1 MESVRQ
7 KPTKG
12 KVLFTLLGV
21 LSLVFLYLPI
31 VVVAIYSL
39 NPDSVNSFPMKG
51 ISFKWFGV
59 MVRDR
64 MLMTSLWHSVVVA
77 ILATCCAILLGV
89 PLAFV
94 MYRKNFPG
102 KAFVEK
108 VVLLP
113 LILPGILTGIAMLTF
128 FQLLGIQQSMGA
140 VIIGHTTFLIA
151 TVMPQV
157 YTRLKTLDNVIQE
170 AALDLGATPVK
181 AFFYVILP
189 NVKTAIFSA
198 ALLSFTLSMDEI
210 PVTYFL
216 NGTFSTLPITIWG
229 MTHNGITPEVNAIA
243 TLILIV
249 SLGLV
254 YLSTKLK
261 DSD

>member
-1 MESVRQ
+1 MESV
-7 KPTKG
+7 KKKTSGG
-12 KVLFTLLGV
+12 KILFTVLGI
-21 LSLVFLYLPI
+21 LGLVFLYLPI
-31 VVVAIYSL
+31 FVVAVYSL
-39 NPDSVNSFPMKG
+39 NPESVNSFPMKG
-51 ISFKWFGV
+51 ISFKWFSV
-59 MVRDR
+59 MAHDH
-64 MLMTSLWHSVVVA
+64 MLMTSLWHSVLVA
-77 ILATCCAILLGV
+77 VISTMCAIILGV
-89 PLAFV
+89 PLAYV

-102 KAFVEK
+102 KAFMEK
-108 VVLLP
+108 IVLLP

-128 FQLLGIQQSMGA
+128 FQLLGLHQSMGA

-157 YTRLKTLDNVIQE
+157 YTRLKTLDKSIQE
-170 AALDLGATPVK
+170 AALDLGASPVK
-181 AFFYVILP
+181 AFFYVIIP
-189 NVKTAIFSA
+189 NVKTAVFSA

-229 MTHNGITPEVNAIA
+229 MTRNGITPEVNAIA

-254 YLSTKLK
+254 FLSTKLNEK
-261 DSD
+261 E

>member
-1 MESVRQ
+1 MEFAKKR
-7 KPTKG
+7 PTSG
-12 KVLFTLLGV
+12 KILFTILGC
-21 LSLVFLYLPI
+21 LGLIFLYLPI

-51 ISFKWFGV
+51 ISFRWFGI
-59 MVRDR
+59 MAKDH
-64 MLMTSLWHSVVVA
+64 MLMTSLWHSLVVA
-77 ILATCCAILLGV
+77 ILATFFAILLGV
-89 PLAFV
+89 PLAYV

-102 KAFVEK
+102 KTFLEK

-157 YTRLKTLDNVIQE
+157 YTRLKTLDKSIQE
-170 AALDLGATPVK
+170 AALDLGANPIK
-181 AFFYVILP
+181 AFFYVIIP
-189 NVKTAIFSA
+189 NVKTAIFSS

-216 NGTFSTLPITIWG
+216 NGTFTTLPITIWG

-243 TLILIV
+243 TLILIC

-254 YLSTKLK
+254 FLSTKLNEK
-261 DSD
+261 E